1 MLPPEDV
8 VDYPYIGGKVV
19 VIPTLK
25 APNRNGRASII
36 VNAKVKQEGRLIAA
50 SPVTERMVNAMKAAI
65 AHQSPETII
74 ETVAV
79 ASLWSDQAQQQTQ
92 LGGRIYCPLT
102 IQLPQWLNFPGQA
115 VYQACQDIA
124 ARRQWVSEHLD
135 LPLCNDA
142 HWLGDHWLPI
152 IVSAQG
158 IQCAPLIHEGMM
170 PNAYDLLLWDAD
182 PYQHHRS
189 NLERLAGA
197 LIETLN
203 APPAVYLLQFS
214 LSQSI
219 LFDRLWPF
227 PAAPAIAT
235 MGDEHLDLFA
245 YHWCCLNN
253 LAVPALP
260 QLTDRQP
267 QEVLS
272 R

>member
-1 MLPPEDV
+1 M
-8 VDYPYIGGKVV
+8 

-25 APNRNGRASII
+25 APNRNGRANII

-50 SPVTERMVNAMKAAI
+50 SPVTERMVSALKAAI

-92 LGGRIYCPLT
+92 LGGRVYCPLT

-115 VYQACQDIA
+115 VYQACQEIA
-124 ARRQWVSEHLD
+124 VRRQWVSEHLS

-152 IVSAQG
+152 IVSADG

-170 PNAYDLLLWDAD
+170 PNAYNLLSWETI
-182 PYQHHRS
+182 PYQRHR
-189 NLERLAGA
+189 NHLEHLADA
-197 LIETLN
+197 LIQTLN

-214 LSQSI
+214 LSQTI

-235 MGDEHLDLFA
+235 IGYDSLDLFA
-245 YHWCCLNN
+245 HHWRCLNGFPIPT
-253 LAVPALP
+253 LPSLGEPA
-260 QLTDRQP
+260 P

>member
-1 MLPPEDV
+1 MV
-8 VDYPYIGGKVV
+8 T
-19 VIPTLK
+19 PTLK

-50 SPVTERMVNAMKAAI
+50 SPVTERMVNALKAAI
-65 AHQSPETII
+65 ADQSPETII

-79 ASLWSDQAQQQTQ
+79 ASLWSDQAKQQTQ
-92 LGGRIYCPLT
+92 MGGRIYCPLT

-115 VYQACQDIA
+115 VYQACQEIA
-124 ARRQWVSEHLD
+124 PRRQWVSEHLD

-142 HWLGDHWLPI
+142 HWLGDHWLPM

-158 IQCAPLIHEGMM
+158 IQFAPLIREGMM
-170 PNAYDLLLWDAD
+170 PNVYDLLPWEST
-182 PYQHHRS
+182 PYQRHRAK
-189 NLERLAGA
+189 LEQLAQT
-197 LIETLN
+197 LIQALN

-214 LSQSI
+214 LSQTI

-235 MGDEHLDLFA
+235 MGHEQLDLFA
-245 YHWCCLNN
+245 YHWRCLNHLPIPT
-253 LAVPALP
+253 LATVM
-260 QLTDRQP
+260 DRHP
-267 QEVLS
+267 QEMLS

>member
-1 MLPPEDV
+1 MPPEDF
-8 VDYPYIGGKVV
+8 VDYPSIGGKVV

-50 SPVTERMVNAMKAAI
+50 SPVTERMVNALKAAI

-102 IQLPQWLNFPGQA
+102 IQLPQWLNFPGQT

-124 ARRQWVSEHLD
+124 TRRQWVSEHLD

-152 IVSAQG
+152 VVSDQG
-158 IQCAPLIHEGMM
+158 IQFAPLIHEGMM
-170 PNAYDLLLWDAD
+170 PNVYDLLSWEST
-182 PYQHHRS
+182 PYQRHRET
-189 NLERLAGA
+189 LEHLAQA
-197 LIETLN
+197 LIQVLN

-235 MGDEHLDLFA
+235 MGYEQLDLFA

-253 LAVPALP
+253 LPTQTLP
-260 QLTDRQP
+260 SLWERQP
-267 QEVLS
+267 QEVLI

>member
-1 MLPPEDV
+1 V
-8 VDYPYIGGKVV
+8 VT
-19 VIPTLK
+19 PTLK

-50 SPVTERMVNAMKAAI
+50 SPVTERMVNALKAAI
-65 AHQSPETII
+65 VNLSPDTII

-92 LGGRIYCPLT
+92 LGGRVYCPLT
-102 IQLPQWLNFPGQA
+102 IQLPQWLNFPGQG
-115 VYQACQDIA
+115 VYQACQEIA
-124 ARRQWVSEHLD
+124 ARRQWVSEQLN

-152 IVSAQG
+152 IVTMDG

-170 PNAYDLLLWDAD
+170 PNAYELLPWDMT
-182 PYQHHRS
+182 PYQEHRD
-189 NLERLAGA
+189 NLERLAHA
-197 LIETLN
+197 LISTLK
-203 APPAVYLLQFS
+203 APPGVYLLQFS
-214 LSQSI
+214 LARTL

-235 MGDEHLDLFA
+235 IGYDQLDLFA
-245 YHWCCLNN
+245 YHWRCLNN
-253 LAVPALP
+253 LSLP
-260 QLTDRQP
+260 TLPSTLERQP
-267 QEVLS
+267 QGALL

>member
-1 MLPPEDV
+1 M
-8 VDYPYIGGKVV
+8 

-25 APNRNGRASII
+25 APNRNGRASVI

-50 SPVTERMVNAMKAAI
+50 SPVTERMVNALKATI
-65 AHQSPETII
+65 AEQSPDTII

-102 IQLPQWLNFPGQA
+102 IQLPQWLNFPGQGI
-115 VYQACQDIA
+115 YQACQDIS
-124 ARRQWVSEHLD
+124 ARRQWVSETLE

-142 HWLGDHWLPI
+142 HWLGDHWLPM
-152 IVSAQG
+152 IVSADN
-158 IQCAPLIHEGMM
+158 IQFAPLIHEGMM
-170 PNAYDLLLWDAD
+170 PNAYDLLDWESPA
-182 PYQHHRS
+182 YARHRTD
-189 NLERLAGA
+189 LERLGIA
-197 LIETLN
+197 LIETLQ

-214 LSQSI
+214 LSQTI

-235 MGDEHLDLFA
+235 IGHDPLNLFA
-245 YHWCCLNN
+245 HHWRCLNH
-253 LAVPALP
+253 LP
-260 QLTDRQP
+260 IPTLTAQSHRQP
-267 QEVLS
+267 QEMLS